1 MQLIINNGT
10 FPNPLASQADK
21 SKKEFGSQ
29 VAKAIL
35 AATAEYREKRNEIFS
50 SNRAYAEGKQ
60 SMKPLLDM
68 MEVDGK
74 SVYTNIS
81 IKAGMYAK
89 KFEKIVVDGYMERKQ
104 EYPKVTALSR
114 HIQERKDKRRSD
126 AQMRMELGS
135 TLDIISQ
142 EAGVPLTDPSEF
154 TPESQEQLDLY
165 FDINDKEKEELLM
178 QETLT
183 YVFNDIGLE
192 ALKRRILTDQ
202 FQVNLFGLY
211 EYLDNNGRECVDYIQ
226 GEDCIYSNSFQD
238 DFGDVTYSGRII
250 RMPLSKLRAR
260 FAISDNDEK
269 IVYDSLKKFTG
280 RFGNSTLPK
289 WNEDYRFRD
298 VRPYDNFTVEVVH
311 IWWQCNKVMETTEGT
326 DRYGRSVFDTSY
338 KLTPTGKSSDGRKET
353 KRVYPLTA
361 YEGYFINDACY
372 CLQWGEQ
379 TNQLRDGNYKEELIN
394 PFIFHMVDNHGGMLS
409 PSAIESIK
417 DDIQMM
423 DLQKLKIKQ
432 IIAKTPPDGL
442 AIDISSLMNIDLGE
456 GETQPLDLL
465 TIYRQT
471 GDIYYSSMNED
482 GTKIYQTPVRPNQS
496 SIGDKINAAI
506 TIYNLS
512 LNNIRDTLG
521 INEFRDGSATN
532 ARTGFRFAQAQSE
545 ASNTATISNYM
556 AYVSAVTKLTRQMGI
571 RIWDALKYGNPN
583 KGYLR
588 NLGEK
593 NVKLIQAKGEIIQSI
608 YDFKYELGISAEE
621 KAYLEQNINTCLA
634 AGTLE
639 MPDVLRIRRTMDSGF
654 ALAER
659 MLSYLYSERRRINLE
674 EKDMISK
681 NQASYSAEAGK
692 SVEQAKQQT
701 VQLQIQ
707 SEQAKEE
714 ARSTGDQILTLMKGA
729 MDLITES
736 FKSGKEI
743 PQQFLPIVELAIGN
757 ASLKTQQTA
766 SQTQQQ
772 MEQEAQ
778 AQEQQQI
785 VQQVQQGLSEGSL
798 SEEQAQQ
805 ILAENGIQ

>member
-260 FAISDNDEK
+260 FVISDNDEK

-556 AYVSAVTKLTRQMGI
+556 AYVTAITKLTRQMGI

-583 KGYLR
+583 KGYLK
-588 NLGEK
+588 NLGGK
-593 NVKLIQAKGEIIQSI
+593 NVKLIQSKGEIIQSI

-692 SVEQAKQQT
+692 AVEEAKQQT

-772 MEQEAQ
+772 MEEEDL

-805 ILAENGIQ
+805 VLAENGIQ